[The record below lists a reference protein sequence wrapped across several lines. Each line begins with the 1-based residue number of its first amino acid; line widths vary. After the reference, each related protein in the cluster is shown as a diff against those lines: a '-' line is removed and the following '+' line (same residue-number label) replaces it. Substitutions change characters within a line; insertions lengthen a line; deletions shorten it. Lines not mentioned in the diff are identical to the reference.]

1 MASETEGLVVAL
13 EARIRDFER
22 NFQRASR
29 VADGQFSRIEQR
41 AKQAGDRLNNLMGST
56 ALSANRALS
65 AIGLGISFEG
75 IRRYAD
81 AWTESQNKIKAAAA
95 ATGVQVRSLDELK
108 KAANDARTPLESYVD
123 LYARLTRAGAGVAK
137 NEQQIADA
145 TSIVSKAF
153 VAGGST
159 AAEAAGAALQLGQ
172 ALGSGVLQGDE
183 LRSLKESAPIL
194 AQAIADAFQVPIGA
208 LKQLGEQGK
217 LTSDKVFAAI
227 LAAGPKVEAQ
237 FRATTATIG
246 DSFTTLGNNFTQYI
260 GHIAEASGVS
270 AAFRAVIDGL
280 SNNIG
285 AVSNAAAAAAAI
297 LLGSYVPGMIRA
309 GAATAAMVATNPFLL
324 IATAA
329 GAAAFALTAFGDQ
342 LHPISGDLATVQDYA
357 SVAWDEIKSGAQVAA
372 DTISNAFQTAVDFTS
387 NALSSIG
394 TSWADVG
401 AVIKGVANLIINSMV
416 TAYDLVVATWTKL
429 PGAIAESVIASMNGM
444 ITRIE
449 NALNAVIGL
458 VNDAVAAI
466 NSVGAKVG
474 VELGTIGSVTLG
486 RIENAYAGAGEAAGK
501 AYADAL
507 SNMTRDRV
515 GEALA
520 AINKAG
526 TDALE
531 AWRRRAN
538 EAAAKR
544 KAAED
549 AAKTSADTSKTA
561 PITGGRQ
568 TMPLELSKGYGDLQQ
583 RIAALQAELA
593 LRRSIT
599 GSVEQV
605 EAALDRQKVAQE
617 LVNAAVKEGVVMTD
631 DVKSKIGALA
641 DAYSR
646 AAQEARALA
655 KSQQEAEQKAQ
666 DLAETGKSVFKG
678 FVSDLVHGKSA
689 SDALASALGKIGEKF
704 LDLALDQMWQG
715 MMDNGGKGLFAEASA
730 FLNPTTTKPQYAP
743 GNPLAG
749 VNFSGGITTPSAT
762 VTAGSVIVS
771 GPTTGPLQPT
781 ANGTPTSAT
790 PVNTVEAAATGKP
803 VVAPLSP
810 AALPTENA
818 ASLAALLKG
827 AIPANA
833 YDRSIPA
840 SIRTNNP
847 GAMWFAEW
855 QKKYGVLG
863 KQNLADGLGQGNN
876 IGMFPT
882 PEAGAAAQ
890 FELLQRYGAKGWDLR
905 KAITTWSGGNSSD
918 QYVKSVAGKLG
929 MSPDAK
935 LSALMGD
942 QTSATRLAQYMAQ
955 QEAGKAFPMSQ
966 QQWGNAWQIYQQQS
980 GKNPADL
987 AQQQAQQA
995 EQLARQ
1001 QAEAAQR
1008 AAEAQQQ
1015 LAQQT
1020 AQLGTTTTGSI
1031 PQLGGLEQGIGGLA
1045 NQALS
1050 AIPGLGKF
1058 GGMIGNLVQQLLGSL
1073 GGGGGGLFSLFGFAE
1088 GGLIDASRH
1097 MPHFATGGRI
1107 SGPGTG
1113 TSDSVPILASNGEYI
1128 VTAAAASKHL
1138 PILEAINAG
1147 KAPKFATGGI
1157 VSRSAFSSTTNNNI
1171 NVSAASTG
1179 NVRQDRQFADM
1190 LAGKIASAVNP
1201 TDTFRRSDVQQKATA
1216 AAQLQAAGVRNN

>member
-1 MASETEGLVVAL
+1 MATEAEQLVVAL
-13 EARIRDFER
+13 EARITQFEKA
-22 NFQRASR
+22 FARASR
-29 VADGQFSRIEQR
+29 TADNQFSAVERR
-41 AKQAGDRLNNLMGST
+41 ARQSADRLDNLMST
-56 ALSANRALS
+56 SALSVNRALG

-81 AWTESQNKIKAAAA
+81 AWTEAGNKVKAAAS
-95 ATGVQVRSLDELK
+95 ATGVQVRSLDDLK
-108 KAANDARTPLESYVD
+108 AGANDARTSLEAYVD
-123 LYARLTRAGAGVAK
+123 LYSRLTRSAAGVAK
-137 NEQQIADA
+137 TEGEIATA
-145 TSIVSKAF
+145 TNIVAKAF
-153 VAGGST
+153 KAGGAS
-159 AAEAAGAALQLGQ
+159 ASEQAAGILQLGQ

-183 LRSLKESAPIL
+183 LRSLRENAPIL
-194 AQAIADAFQVPIGA
+194 AQAIADAFGVPISA
-208 LKQLGEQGK
+208 LKALGEQGK

-237 FRATTATIG
+237 FKATTATIG
-246 DSFTTLGNNFTQYI
+246 DSFTKLGNEFTAYV
-260 GHIAEASGVS
+260 GKIAEASGVS

-329 GAAAFALTAFGDQ
+329 VAAAFALTAFGDQ

-357 SVAWDEIKSGAQVAA
+357 SVAWDEIKSGAIVAA
-372 DTISNAFQTAVDFTS
+372 DTIANAFQAVVDFTS

-458 VNDAVAAI
+458 VNEAVAAI
-466 NSVGAKVG
+466 NSVGSAVG

-538 EAAAKR
+538 EAAAQR

-568 TMPLELSKGYGDLQQ
+568 TMPLELSKGYTDLTQ

-605 EAALDRQKVAQE
+605 EAALERQKVAQQLATE
-617 LVNAAVKEGVVMTD
+617 AIREGVVMTD
-631 DVKSKIGALA
+631 DVRSKIGALA

-646 AAQEARALA
+646 AEAAAKALA

-678 FVSDLVHGKSA
+678 FVSDLAHGKSA

-749 VNFSGGITTPSAT
+749 VNFNPAGITTPTAT
-762 VTAGSVIVS
+762 VNAGTVTVN
-771 GPTTGPLQPT
+771 GGTPTLPGSPT
-781 ANGTPTSAT
+781 TPTSAT

-833 YDRSIPA
+833 YDKSIPA

-918 QYVKSVAGKLG
+918 QYVNSVAGKLG

-935 LSALMGD
+935 IGALMGD

-955 QEAGKAFPMSQ
+955 QEAGKVYPMSK
-966 QQWGNAWQIYQQQS
+966 QQWGNAWQLYQQQS
-980 GKNPADL
+980 GQNPADL

-995 EQLARQ
+995 EQLAQQ

-1008 AAEAQQQ
+1008 AAQAQQQ

-1020 AQLGTTTTGSI
+1020 AQLDMTATGTV
-1031 PQLGGLEQGIGGLA
+1031 PQLGGLGQGIGGLA
-1045 NQALS
+1045 TQAMS

-1058 GGMIGNLVQQLLGSL
+1058 GGMIGNVVQQLLSSL
-1073 GGGGGGLFSLFGFAE
+1073 GGGGGGGGLFSLLGFAD
-1088 GGLIDASRH
+1088 GGH
-1097 MPHFATGGRI
+1097 V
-1107 SGPGTG
+1107 SGPGSG
-1113 TSDSVPILASNGEYI
+1113 TSDSIPAMLSNGEF
-1128 VTAAAASKHL
+1128 VVNAKATAANR
-1138 PILEAINAG
+1138 PVLEAINAG

-1179 NVRQDRQFADM
+1179 NARQDQAFANM
-1190 LAGKIASAVNP
+1190 LAGKIAAATAP
-1201 TDTFRRSDVQQKATA
+1201 KADTFRRSEGQQQAAA
-1216 AAQLQAAGVRNN
+1216 AAQLQTAGARNN